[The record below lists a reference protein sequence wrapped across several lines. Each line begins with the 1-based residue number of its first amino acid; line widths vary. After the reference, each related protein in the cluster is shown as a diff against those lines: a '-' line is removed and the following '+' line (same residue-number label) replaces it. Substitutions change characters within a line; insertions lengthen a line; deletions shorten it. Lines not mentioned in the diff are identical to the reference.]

1 MKLKS
6 LFAVILLVTL
16 LCTVSP
22 VHAQETQGSGE
33 TTVGYQ
39 TSTTVEIPSGGKEN
53 GKGNIKTGD
62 SADLRRGLVLFGL
75 SGSFLIFLFAR
86 EHKEKA
92 RGTSSVEVKK
102 QTWKNMKIL
111 GTLACVGV
119 LGMGVIGNSVMAAE
133 STGNIKCG
141 FYASNSTQML
151 L

>member
-53 GKGNIKTGD
+53 GKGNITTGD

-86 EHKEKA
+86 EHK
-92 RGTSSVEVKK
+92 KK
-102 QTWKNMKIL
+102 QEEL
-111 GTLACVGV
+111 V
-119 LGMGVIGNSVMAAE
+119 L
-133 STGNIKCG
+133 
-141 FYASNSTQML
+141 
-151 L
+151 

>member
-53 GKGNIKTGD
+53 GRNIKTGD

-86 EHKEKA
+86 EHK
-92 RGTSSVEVKK
+92 KK
-102 QTWKNMKIL
+102 KEEL
-111 GTLACVGV
+111 V
-119 LGMGVIGNSVMAAE
+119 L
-133 STGNIKCG
+133 
-141 FYASNSTQML
+141 
-151 L
+151 

>member
-86 EHKEKA
+86 EHEEKA

-133 STGNIKCG
+133 STGNTNV

>member
-1 MKLKS
+1 MKLKR
-6 LFAVILLVTL
+6 LFAVPLLATL

-62 SADLRRGLVLFGL
+62 NADLGKGLVLFGL

-86 EHKEKA
+86 EQKKKKKKE
-92 RGTSSVEVKK
+92 E
-102 QTWKNMKIL
+102 L
-111 GTLACVGV
+111 V
-119 LGMGVIGNSVMAAE
+119 L
-133 STGNIKCG
+133 
-141 FYASNSTQML
+141 
-151 L
+151 

>member
-39 TSTTVEIPSGGKEN
+39 TSTTVEIPSGEN

-86 EHKEKA
+86 EHK
-92 RGTSSVEVKK
+92 KK
-102 QTWKNMKIL
+102 QEEL
-111 GTLACVGV
+111 V
-119 LGMGVIGNSVMAAE
+119 L
-133 STGNIKCG
+133 
-141 FYASNSTQML
+141 
-151 L
+151 

>member
-39 TSTTVEIPSGGKEN
+39 TSTTVEIPSGGKE
-53 GKGNIKTGD
+53 KGNIKTGD

-86 EHKEKA
+86 EHK
-92 RGTSSVEVKK
+92 KK
-102 QTWKNMKIL
+102 QEEL
-111 GTLACVGV
+111 V
-119 LGMGVIGNSVMAAE
+119 L
-133 STGNIKCG
+133 
-141 FYASNSTQML
+141 
-151 L
+151 

>member
-62 SADLRRGLVLFGL
+62 SADLRRGPVSYTHLTLPT
-75 SGSFLIFLFAR
+75 
-86 EHKEKA
+86 KA
-92 RGTSSVEVKK
+92 
-102 QTWKNMKIL
+102 
-111 GTLACVGV
+111 
-119 LGMGVIGNSVMAAE
+119 
-133 STGNIKCG
+133 
-141 FYASNSTQML
+141 
-151 L
+151 